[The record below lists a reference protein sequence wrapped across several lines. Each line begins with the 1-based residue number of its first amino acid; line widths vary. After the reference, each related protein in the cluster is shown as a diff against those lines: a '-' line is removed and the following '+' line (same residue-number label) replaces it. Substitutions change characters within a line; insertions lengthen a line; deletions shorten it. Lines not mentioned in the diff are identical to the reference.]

1 MSGPDRG
8 PSPAGEVSG
17 EAEPSPRRGPSLSDL
32 QATTWRGVFVRAVR
46 AYRIDRCGDLAAGLT
61 YRGLLS
67 LFPALVVV
75 VALAGL
81 VVTNDEAVDTIVGI
95 VEDLAP
101 AAVADAVAARTRE
114 VAGGRSAAGVL
125 LSVGLL
131 GALWTA
137 SAYLRAFTR
146 AANQIYGVRE
156 GRPAYR
162 LVPQQILLTVV
173 GLVLTAGVLLALLVS
188 GPVARAVGDA
198 LGLEHTAVTL
208 WRILKWPALV
218 LVAAVLLT
226 LLFRVA
232 PNVRQ
237 PKFRWLV
244 VGGAVALLAWIL
256 VSLAFGVYLANFSSY
271 DATYGTL
278 GAVIA
283 FLVWMYLGNSAILFG
298 VEVNAE
304 LARGRRIQAG
314 QPPEPGEPPLPPK
327 VAA

>member
-1 MSGPDRG
+1 MSGPDRRL
-8 PSPAGEVSG
+8 PPAEEMNGEQPP
-17 EAEPSPRRGPSLSDL
+17 ARRGPSLSHL
-32 QATTWRGVFVRAVR
+32 RAATWRGVFVRAAK
-46 AYRIDRCGDLAAGLT
+46 AYRADRCGDLAAGLT

-67 LFPALVVV
+67 VFPALIVV
-75 VALAGL
+75 VALTGL
-81 VVTNDEAVDTIVGI
+81 VVTNDEAVDTLVGI
-95 VEDLAP
+95 VEDVAP

-114 VAGGRSAAGVL
+114 VASGRTAAGVL
-125 LSVGLL
+125 LSVGVL
-131 GALWTA
+131 ASLWTA
-137 SAYLRAFTR
+137 TSYLRAFTR

-162 LVPQQILLTVV
+162 LVPQQLLLTLV
-173 GLVLTAGVLLALLVS
+173 GLVLTAAVLLALVVS

-198 LGLEHTAVTL
+198 LGLGSTAVTV
-208 WRILKWPALV
+208 WNVLKWPVLV
-218 LVAAVLLT
+218 LVAATLVS
-226 LLFRVA
+226 LLFLVA

-237 PKFRWLV
+237 PTFRWLA
-244 VGGAVALLAWIL
+244 VGGGVALLTWML
-256 VSLAFGVYLANFSSY
+256 VSLGFGLYLANFSSY

-283 FLVWMYLGNSAILFG
+283 FLVWMYLGNSALLFG

-327 VAA
+327 VAG

>member
-1 MSGPDRG
+1 VSGPHRRL
-8 PSPAGEVSG
+8 SPAGEMSG
-17 EAEPSPRRGPSLSDL
+17 AKPPARHGPPLSHL
-32 QATTWRGVFVRAVR
+32 RVATWRGVFVRAAR
-46 AYRIDRCGDLAAGLT
+46 AYRTDGCGDLAAGLT
-61 YRGLLS
+61 YRALLS
-67 LFPALVVV
+67 VFPALVVV

-81 VVTNDEAVDTIVGI
+81 VVTNDEAVDTLVAI
-95 VEDLAP
+95 VEDAAP

-114 VAGGRSAAGVL
+114 VAGGRTAAGVL

-131 GALWTA
+131 ASLWTA

-146 AANQIYGVRE
+146 AANRIYGVRE

-162 LVPQQILLTVV
+162 LVPQQLALTLV
-173 GLVLTAGVLLALLVS
+173 GLVLTALVLLGLVVS

-198 LGLEHTAVTL
+198 LGLGPTAVTV
-208 WRILKWPALV
+208 WNVLKWPVLV
-218 LVAAVLLT
+218 LIAAT
-226 LLFRVA
+226 LLSLLFLVA

-237 PKFRWLV
+237 PTLRWLA
-244 VGGAVALLAWIL
+244 VGGGVALLTWVLA
-256 VSLAFGVYLANFSSY
+256 SLGFALYLANFSAY

-283 FLVWMYLGNSAILFG
+283 FLVWMYLANSAILFG

-314 QPPEPGEPPLPPK
+314 RPPEPGEPPLPPK
-327 VAA
+327 VPA